1 MCREA
6 GQRAHGICMLPP
18 RLHLVN
24 FKMQSFIKLSRKQT
38 NKKEMEVFNK
48 EAVKTDTRRGEAM

>member
-1 MCREA
+1 
-6 GQRAHGICMLPP
+6 MLPP